1 MSFRSIVRDVRDGF
15 GSLSRRSFDV
25 RLSGHHS
32 RGKSQSSINDLSD
45 NHPSLVIQNS
55 RWANLPPELLFD
67 VIKRLEESE
76 STWPA
81 RKHVVACAAVCR
93 SWRSMCKEI
102 VRTPES
108 CGKLTFP
115 VSLKQPGPRDV
126 TIQCFIK
133 RDKSNLTY
141 HLYLCLSPGKS
152 LKTNLLRGHLPNAYL
167 GEQLPNHITFLDEYD
182 KDQESYPIESGFAA
196 ALLVENGKFLL
207 SAKRTRRT
215 TCTEY
220 VISMDADNITRSSN
234 TYIGKL
240 RSNFL
245 GTKFII
251 YDTQPPYSG
260 AQIPQPGRSSRRFY
274 SKKVSPKMPSGSYN
288 IAHIT
293 YELNVLGTRGP
304 RRMHCVMHSI
314 PASSLEPGGSVPGQP
329 ELLLPPRSLEDSFRS
344 MSFSKSLDHSAE
356 FSSSRFSE
364 IMRAATSATDAPDS
378 EKSKLPLVLK
388 NKSPRWHEQLQCW
401 CLNFRG
407 RVTIASVKNFQLI
420 AAPPVAGTSQPPQP
434 PPPDHDKVI
443 LQFGKVGK
451 DMFTMDYRYP
461 LSAFQAFAI
470 CLSSFDTK
478 LACE

>member
-25 RLSGHHS
+25 RLPGHH
-32 RGKSQSSINDLSD
+32 RGKSHGSFHDLHDQPLVVQS
-45 NHPSLVIQNS
+45 S
-55 RWANLPPELLFD
+55 RWANLPPELLCD

-93 SWRSMCKEI
+93 SWRSMCREI
-102 VRTPES
+102 VRSPEL

-115 VSLKQPGPRDV
+115 VSLKQPGTRDGS
-126 TIQCFIK
+126 IQCFIK

-141 HLYLCLSPGKS
+141 HLFLCLSP
-152 LKTNLLRGHLPNAYL
+152 
-167 GEQLPNHITFLDEYD
+167 
-182 KDQESYPIESGFAA
+182 

-220 VISMDADNITRSSN
+220 VISMDADNISRSSS

-245 GTKFII
+245 GTKFIM
-251 YDTQPPYSG
+251 YDTQPPHTG
-260 AQIPQPGRSSRRFY
+260 AHVPPPGRSSRRF
-274 SKKVSPKMPSGSYN
+274 SKKVSPKVPTTGSYN
-288 IAHIT
+288 IAQIT

-304 RRMHCVMHSI
+304 RRMHCIMHSI
-314 PASSLEPGGSVPGQP
+314 PASSLDAGGTVPGQP
-329 ELLLPPRSLEDSFRS
+329 ELLPRSLEDSFRS
-344 MSFSKSLDHSAE
+344 ISFSTE

-364 IMRAATSATDAPDS
+364 IVAGSTGNEEEDGKA
-378 EKSKLPLVLK
+378 KPLILK
-388 NKSPRWHEQLQCW
+388 NKAPRWHEQLQCW

-407 RVTIASVKNFQLI
+407 RVTVASVKNFQLI
-420 AAPPVAGTSQPPQP
+420 AATQP
-434 PPPDHDKVI
+434 PPPPPAGGAPAGSQPQTQSEHDKII

>member
-15 GSLSRRSFDV
+15 GSLSRRSFEV
-25 RLSGHHS
+25 RLPGHH
-32 RGKSQSSINDLSD
+32 RGKSHCSVHELHDQ
-45 NHPSLVIQNS
+45 PLVIQHS
-55 RWANLPPELLFD
+55 RWASLPPELLRD
-67 VIKRLEESE
+67 VVNRLEESE

-93 SWRSMCKEI
+93 SWREMCKEL
-102 VRTPES
+102 VNSPEF

-115 VSLKQPGPRDV
+115 ISLKQ
-126 TIQCFIK
+126 CF
-133 RDKSNLTY
+133 N
-141 HLYLCLSPGKS
+141 
-152 LKTNLLRGHLPNAYL
+152 
-167 GEQLPNHITFLDEYD
+167 F
-182 KDQESYPIESGFAA
+182 A

-207 SAKRTRRT
+207 SAKRNRRT

-220 VISMDADNITRSSN
+220 VISMDADNISRSSS

-251 YDTQPPYSG
+251 YDTQPPYTGALLSTSG
-260 AQIPQPGRSSRRFY
+260 RTSRRFY
-274 SKKVSPKMPSGSYN
+274 SKKVSPKVPTGSYN
-288 IAHIT
+288 IAQVM

-304 RRMHCVMHSI
+304 RRMHCTMHSI
-314 PASSLEPGGSVPGQP
+314 PASALDAGGTVPGHP
-329 ELLLPPRSLEDSFRS
+329 ELLSRSLGDSFRS
-344 MSFSKSLDHSAE
+344 ISFSKSIEHSVE
-356 FSSSRFSE
+356 FSSSRFSDITGSHNDDE
-364 IMRAATSATDAPDS
+364 DGKER
-378 EKSKLPLVLK
+378 PLVLR
-388 NKSPRWHEQLQCW
+388 NKAPRWHEQLQCW

-407 RVTIASVKNFQLI
+407 RVTVASVKNFQLI
-420 AAPPVAGTSQPPQP
+420 AATLPATGAPAPSQPT
-434 PPPDHDKVI
+434 PPDHDKII

>member
-1 MSFRSIVRDVRDGF
+1 MSFRSIVRDVRDSI
-15 GSLSRRSFDV
+15 GSLSRRGFDV
-25 RLSGHHS
+25 RLSGHH
-32 RGKSQSSINDLSD
+32 RGKTHSSF
-45 NHPSLVIQNS
+45 HEPSVQPLVIQNS
-55 RWANLPPELLFD
+55 HWANLPPELLFD

-76 STWPA
+76 SNWPA

-93 SWRSMCKEI
+93 SWRSVCKEI
-102 VRTPES
+102 VKGPEL

-115 VSLKQPGPRDV
+115 VSLKQPGPRDG

-141 HLYLCLSPGKS
+141 HLFLCLSP
-152 LKTNLLRGHLPNAYL
+152 T
-167 GEQLPNHITFLDEYD
+167 
-182 KDQESYPIESGFAA
+182 
-196 ALLVENGKFLL
+196 LLVENGKFLL

-220 VISMDADNITRSSN
+220 VISTDADNISRSTS

-251 YDTQPPYSG
+251 YDTQPPHSCT
-260 AQIPQPGRSSRRFY
+260 QVSQPGRTSRRFY
-274 SKKVSPKMPSGSYN
+274 SKKVSPKVPTGSYN
-288 IAHIT
+288 IAQIS

-304 RRMHCVMHSI
+304 RRMLCAMHSI
-314 PASSLEPGGSVPGQP
+314 PISSLDVDGTVPGQP
-329 ELLLPPRSLEDSFRS
+329 ELLPRSLDESFRS
-344 MSFSKSLDHSAE
+344 VTFSKSLDHSTE
-356 FSSSRFSE
+356 FNSARFSDIGGLYNE
-364 IMRAATSATDAPDS
+364 DDEAKFK
-378 EKSKLPLVLK
+378 ELLVLK
-388 NKSPRWHEQLQCW
+388 NKAPRWHEQLQCW

-407 RVTIASVKNFQLI
+407 RVTVASVKNFQLI
-420 AAPPVAGTSQPPQP
+420 AATQPPVASAPTSQPSQS
-434 PPPDHDKVI
+434 DHDKVI

>member
-1 MSFRSIVRDVRDGF
+1 MSFRSIVRDVKDGF
-15 GSLSRRSFDV
+15 GSLSRRSFEV
-25 RLSGHHS
+25 RLSGHF
-32 RGKSQSSINDLSD
+32 RGKSHGSIGEFHDQ
-45 NHPSLVIQNS
+45 PAVVQNS
-55 RWANLPPELLFD
+55 RWAGLPPELLRD

-93 SWRSMCKEI
+93 SWREMCKEI
-102 VRTPES
+102 VICPEFS
-108 CGKLTFP
+108 GKITFP
-115 VSLKQPGPRDV
+115 VSLKQPGPRDG

-141 HLYLCLSPGKS
+141 HLFLCLSP
-152 LKTNLLRGHLPNAYL
+152 
-167 GEQLPNHITFLDEYD
+167 
-182 KDQESYPIESGFAA
+182 

-220 VISMDADNITRSSN
+220 VISMDADNISRSSS

-245 GTKFII
+245 GTKFIV
-251 YDTQPPYSG
+251 YDTQPPYNN
-260 AQIPQPGRSSRRFY
+260 AQLSPPGRSRRFN
-274 SKKVSPKMPSGSYN
+274 SKKVSPKVPTGSYK
-288 IAHIT
+288 IAQVSF
-293 YELNVLGTRGP
+293 ELNVLGTRGP
-304 RRMHCVMHSI
+304 RRMQCTMHSI
-314 PASSLEPGGSVPGQP
+314 PVSSLDPGGFVPGQP
-329 ELLLPPRSLEDSFRS
+329 ELLPRSLEDSFRS
-344 MSFSKSLDHSAE
+344 ISFSKSIDNSTE
-356 FSSSRFSE
+356 FSSSRFSDIPGPRDE
-364 IMRAATSATDAPDS
+364 DDEGKDR
-378 EKSKLPLVLK
+378 PLILR
-388 NKSPRWHEQLQCW
+388 NKAPRWHEQLQCW

-407 RVTIASVKNFQLI
+407 RVTVASVKNFQLI
-420 AAPPVAGTSQPPQP
+420 AAQSAAGAPPAPSQTAQS
-434 PPPDHDKVI
+434 DHDKII

>member
-1 MSFRSIVRDVRDGF
+1 MRDVRDGF
-15 GSLSRRSFDV
+15 GSLSRRSFEV
-25 RLSGHHS
+25 RLPGHL
-32 RGKSQSSINDLSD
+32 RGKSQGSVHELHDPPI
-45 NHPSLVIQNS
+45 VIQS
-55 RWANLPPELLFD
+55 SKWANLPPELLRD
-67 VIKRLEESE
+67 VIKRLEASE

-81 RKHVVACAAVCR
+81 RKHVVACAAVCK
-93 SWRSMCKEI
+93 SWRDMCKEI
-102 VRTPES
+102 VKSPEVS
-108 CGKLTFP
+108 GKLTFP
-115 VSLKQPGPRDV
+115 VSLKQPGPRDG

-141 HLYLCLSPGKS
+141 HLFLCLSP
-152 LKTNLLRGHLPNAYL
+152 
-167 GEQLPNHITFLDEYD
+167 
-182 KDQESYPIESGFAA
+182 

-220 VISMDADNITRSSN
+220 VISMDADNISRSSS

-251 YDTQPPYSG
+251 YDTQPTYNSSQSFP
-260 AQIPQPGRSSRRFY
+260 PGRTSKRFY
-274 SKKVSPKMPSGSYN
+274 SKKVSPRPTGSYN
-288 IAHIT
+288 IAQVT

-304 RRMHCVMHSI
+304 RRMHCMMHSI
-314 PASSLEPGGSVPGQP
+314 PVSSLEPGGSVPGQP
-329 ELLLPPRSLEDSFRS
+329 ELLPRSLEDSFRS
-344 MSFSKSLDHSAE
+344 TSFSKSIVDHSAE
-356 FSSSRFSE
+356 FSSSRFSDIVGPGE
-364 IMRAATSATDAPDS
+364 DEDQEGKGR
-378 EKSKLPLVLK
+378 PLVLR
-388 NKSPRWHEQLQCW
+388 NKAPRWHEQLQCW

-407 RVTIASVKNFQLI
+407 RVTVASVKNFQLI
-420 AAPPVAGTSQPPQP
+420 AATQPPAAVGGPTQAPASSQPAPSS
-434 PPPDHDKVI
+434 DHDKII

>member
-1 MSFRSIVRDVRDGF
+1 MSFRSIARDIRDSI
-15 GSLSRRSFDV
+15 GSLSQRSFSV
-25 RLSGHHS
+25 RLPGHH
-32 RGKSQSSINDLSD
+32 RGKSHGSFHYLNEPLM
-45 NHPSLVIQNS
+45 LQNS

-67 VIKRLEESE
+67 VIRRLEESE
-76 STWPA
+76 SEWPA
-81 RKHVVACAAVCR
+81 RKHVVSCAAVCR
-93 SWRSMCKEI
+93 SWRSMCMEI
-102 VRTPES
+102 VKCPEF

-115 VSLKQPGPRDV
+115 VSLKQPGPRDG

-141 HLYLCLSPGKS
+141 RLFLCLSP
-152 LKTNLLRGHLPNAYL
+152 
-167 GEQLPNHITFLDEYD
+167 
-182 KDQESYPIESGFAA
+182 

-220 VISMDADNITRSSN
+220 VISMDADNISRSSS

-251 YDTQPPYSG
+251 YDTQPPHACLQTS
-260 AQIPQPGRSSRRFY
+260 PPGRTSRRFN
-274 SKKVSPKMPSGSYN
+274 SKKVSPKVPSGNYN
-288 IAHIT
+288 IAQIK

-314 PASSLEPGGSVPGQP
+314 PMSALEPGGVVPGQQ
-329 ELLLPPRSLEDSFRS
+329 ELLPRPLEDSFRS
-344 MSFSKSLDHSAE
+344 ISFSKSLDHSTE
-356 FSSSRFSE
+356 FSSSRFSD
-364 IMRAATSATDAPDS
+364 IVGLSNDDDDGKMR
-378 EKSKLPLVLK
+378 PLVLK
-388 NKSPRWHEQLQCW
+388 NKAPRWHEQLQCW

-407 RVTIASVKNFQLI
+407 RVTVASVKNFQLV
-420 AAPPVAGTSQPPQP
+420 AATQPVANAPPTSQPAQS
-434 PPPDHDKVI
+434 DHDKII
-443 LQFGKVGK
+443 LQFGKVNN

>member
-1 MSFRSIVRDVRDGF
+1 MSFRSIVRDVRDSF

-25 RLSGHHS
+25 KLTGQHH
-32 RGKSQSSINDLSD
+32 RGKSHGSVQDLHD
-45 NHPSLVIQNS
+45 QPLVIQNS
-55 RWANLPPELLFD
+55 CWANLPPELLFD
-67 VIKRLEESE
+67 VIRRLEESE
-76 STWPA
+76 NTWPS
-81 RKHVVACAAVCR
+81 RKHVVACASVCQ
-93 SWRSMCKEI
+93 SWRNMCKDI
-102 VRTPES
+102 VKSPEF

-115 VSLKQPGPRDV
+115 VSLKQPGPRDGI
-126 TIQCFIK
+126 IQCFIK

-141 HLYLCLSPGKS
+141 HLFLCLSP
-152 LKTNLLRGHLPNAYL
+152 
-167 GEQLPNHITFLDEYD
+167 
-182 KDQESYPIESGFAA
+182 

-215 TCTEY
+215 TYTEY
-220 VISMDADNITRSSN
+220 VISMDADNISRSSN

-251 YDTQPPYSG
+251 YDTQPPYTS
-260 AQIPQPGRSSRRFY
+260 AHICPPGTGKTSRRFY
-274 SKKVSPKMPSGSYN
+274 SKKVSPKVPSGSYN
-288 IAHIT
+288 IAQVT

-304 RRMHCVMHSI
+304 RKMHCIMHSI
-314 PASSLEPGGSVPGQP
+314 PNSALDAGGSVPGQP
-329 ELLLPPRSLEDSFRS
+329 ELIPRSLEDSFRS
-344 MSFSKSLDHSAE
+344 ISFSKSLDHSIE

-364 IMRAATSATDAPDS
+364 IGGSYNEEDDGKMR
-378 EKSKLPLVLK
+378 PLVLK
-388 NKSPRWHEQLQCW
+388 NKPPRWHEQLQCW

-407 RVTIASVKNFQLI
+407 RVTVASVKNFQLI
-420 AAPPVAGTSQPPQP
+420 ASTQPPAGAPTPSQPAPPE
-434 PPPDHDKVI
+434 HDKII

>member
-1 MSFRSIVRDVRDGF
+1 MSFRSIVRDVRDSF
-15 GSLSRRSFDV
+15 GSLSRRSFDI
-25 RLSGHHS
+25 RLSGHH
-32 RGKSQSSINDLSD
+32 RDKSHGLFYDISD
-45 NHPSLVIQNS
+45 QPPVIQDS
-55 RWANLPPELLFD
+55 CWANLPPELLFD
-67 VIKRLEESE
+67 VVRRLEESE
-76 STWPA
+76 STWPG

-93 SWRSMCKEI
+93 SWRSMCKDI
-102 VRTPES
+102 VRNPEF

-115 VSLKQPGPRDV
+115 VSLKQPGPRDG

-141 HLYLCLSPGKS
+141 HLFLCLSP
-152 LKTNLLRGHLPNAYL
+152 
-167 GEQLPNHITFLDEYD
+167 
-182 KDQESYPIESGFAA
+182 

-220 VISMDADNITRSSN
+220 VISMDAENISRSSN

-251 YDTQPPYSG
+251 YDTQPPYTCVNVP
-260 AQIPQPGRSSRRFY
+260 APGRTSRRFN
-274 SKKVSPKMPSGSYN
+274 SKKVSPKVPTGSYT
-288 IAHIT
+288 ISQIT

-314 PASSLEPGGSVPGQP
+314 PASALDAGGSVPGQP
-329 ELLLPPRSLEDSFRS
+329 ELLSRPLEDSFRS
-344 MSFSKSLDHSAE
+344 ISFSKSLDHSTE
-356 FSSSRFSE
+356 FSSSRFSDIAGGSTNE
-364 IMRAATSATDAPDS
+364 EDDG
-378 EKSKLPLVLK
+378 KGKPLVLK
-388 NKSPRWHEQLQCW
+388 NKAPRWHEQLQCW

-407 RVTIASVKNFQLI
+407 RVTVASVKNFQLI
-420 AAPPVAGTSQPPQP
+420 AATQPPAAGPTTSQLPTSQS
-434 PPPDHDKVI
+434 DHDKII

>member
-1 MSFRSIVRDVRDGF
+1 MSFRSIVRDVRDGI
-15 GSLSRRSFDV
+15 GSLSRRGFEV
-25 RLSGHHS
+25 RLSGHHNS
-32 RGKSQSSINDLSD
+32 GKSQGSVNDLSD
-45 NHPSLVIQNS
+45 NNQPALVIQNS

-81 RKHVVACAAVCR
+81 RKHVVACAAVCK

-102 VRTPES
+102 VRNPES

-115 VSLKQPGPRDV
+115 VSLKQPGSRDG

-141 HLYLCLSPGKS
+141 RLYLCLTP
-152 LKTNLLRGHLPNAYL
+152 
-167 GEQLPNHITFLDEYD
+167 
-182 KDQESYPIESGFAA
+182 A

-207 SAKRTRRT
+207 SAKRARRT

-220 VISMDADNITRSSN
+220 VISMDPDNISRSSN

-251 YDTQPPYSG
+251 YDTQPPHFN
-260 AQIPQPGRSSRRFY
+260 AHIPQTRGSSRRFH
-274 SKKVSPKMPSGSYN
+274 SKKVSPKMPTGSYN

-304 RRMHCVMHSI
+304 RRMHCIMQSI
-314 PASSLEPGGSVPGQP
+314 PAASLEPGGSVPGQP
-329 ELLLPPRSLEDSFRS
+329 ELLLPSHSLEDSFRS
-344 MSFSKSLDHSAE
+344 ISFSKSMDRSTE

-364 IMRAATSATDAPDS
+364 ILGAATSSDVPDS
-378 EKSKLPLVLK
+378 EKSKMPLVLK
-388 NKSPRWHEQLQCW
+388 NKAPRWHEQLQCW
-401 CLNFRG
+401 CLNFKG

-420 AAPPVAGTSQPPQP
+420 AAQQPAAPPAAAAGASQPAQP
-434 PPPDHDKVI
+434 EHDKVI

>member
-1 MSFRSIVRDVRDGF
+1 MSFRSIVRDVRDSF

-25 RLSGHHS
+25 RLTGHH
-32 RGKSQSSINDLSD
+32 RGKSHGSFQDLHD
-45 NHPSLVIQNS
+45 QPLVIQSS
-55 RWANLPPELLFD
+55 RWASLPPELLYD
-67 VIKRLEESE
+67 VIRRLEESE
-76 STWPA
+76 NTWPA

-93 SWRSMCKEI
+93 SWRNMCKEI
-102 VRTPES
+102 VKCPEF

-115 VSLKQPGPRDV
+115 VSLKQPGPRDGM
-126 TIQCFIK
+126 IQCFIK

-141 HLYLCLSPGKS
+141 HLFLCLSP
-152 LKTNLLRGHLPNAYL
+152 
-167 GEQLPNHITFLDEYD
+167 
-182 KDQESYPIESGFAA
+182 

-215 TCTEY
+215 TYTEY
-220 VISMDADNITRSSN
+220 VISMDAENISRSSS

-251 YDTQPPYSG
+251 YDTQPPYTS
-260 AQIPQPGRSSRRFY
+260 AQIPPPGTGRTSRRFY
-274 SKKVSPKMPSGSYN
+274 SKKVSPKVPSGTFN
-288 IAHIT
+288 IAQVT

-304 RRMHCVMHSI
+304 RRMHCIMHSI
-314 PASSLEPGGSVPGQP
+314 PVSSLDTDGTVPGQP
-329 ELLLPPRSLEDSFRS
+329 ELLPCSLEDSFRS
-344 MSFSKSLDHSAE
+344 ISFSKSLDHSIE
-356 FSSSRFSE
+356 FSSARFSDIGAACSNDDE
-364 IMRAATSATDAPDS
+364 DNKMR
-378 EKSKLPLVLK
+378 PLVLK
-388 NKSPRWHEQLQCW
+388 NKPPRWHEQLQCW

-407 RVTIASVKNFQLI
+407 RVTVASVKNFQLI
-420 AAPPVAGTSQPPQP
+420 AATQPAAGAPTPSQPA
-434 PPPDHDKVI
+434 PPDHDKII